1 MEEKGLLVSKVPRAL
16 EMKSK
21 LFGFELPD
29 LLLIFFNLA
38 ITNLMFGGTSFRYVM
53 VWGTTLGM
61 ALFLYFAKRG
71 RPDNYLQH
79 LGEYIAR
86 PAYYA
91 AGRVQK
97 RFLRR
102 MIDCLIYTTEGI
114 KTFYHIDIMEE
125 SHNQQKNNK
134 MAGGNTPWPLLF

>member
-1 MEEKGLLVSKVPRAL
+1 MERKELLVSIVPRAL

-38 ITNLMFGGTSFRYVM
+38 ITNLIFGGTSFRYLM

-61 ALFLYFAKRG
+61 AFFLYFAKRG

-86 PAYYA
+86 PAYFA
-91 AGRVQK
+91 AGSADRQYLKFNK
-97 RFLRR
+97 R
-102 MIDCLIYTTEGI
+102 DNHANE
-114 KTFYHIDIMEE
+114 K
-125 SHNQQKNNK
+125 K
-134 MAGGNTPWPLLF
+134 